1 MDYSHARVILLSRR
15 APVGYGCWMSAPV
28 ETGTALNSL
37 AGHAL
42 FLDIDGTLL
51 DLALTPESVEVP
63 PALVPRLQ
71 RISTTLGGAFAF
83 VSGRTIDSIDT
94 LFAPLKLSAVGVHG
108 GEIRGPD
115 GQVTRDGRLV
125 GQIQSAE
132 PLLREAIAGMRGV
145 VLENK
150 HSAIALHYRSVP
162 ERGREVLKVA
172 ELVVGGMGSEFAVL
186 MGKCVVEIRPRHQTK
201 GVAIEYLMQQPP
213 FRGRTPIFAGDDC
226 TDEDAFEVVN
236 RLGGVSVHIGS
247 SATGAKHRLTDP
259 DQLRSWLQQLDP
271 DSDG

>member
-1 MDYSHARVILLSRR
+1 MQT
-15 APVGYGCWMSAPV
+15 GV
-28 ETGTALNSL
+28 EKGTVLPALT
-37 AGHAL
+37 GHAL

-51 DLALTPESVEVP
+51 DLAPTPEAVEVP
-63 PALVPRLQ
+63 PALVPLLQ
-71 RISTTLGGAFAF
+71 RIADKLDGAFAF
-83 VSGRTIDSIDT
+83 VSGRTIDGIDA
-94 LFAPLKLSAVGVHG
+94 LFAPLKLPTVGVHG

-115 GQVTRDGRLV
+115 GQLSSDLRLV
-125 GQIQSAE
+125 GQMQSAE

-145 VLENK
+145 ILENK

-172 ELVVGGMGSEFAVL
+172 ELVVGGMGSQFAVL

-201 GVAIEYLMQQPP
+201 GMALEHLMQQLP

-236 RLGGVSVHIGS
+236 RLGGVSIHVGS
-247 SATGAKHRLTDP
+247 SASTGARHRLTDT
-259 DQLRSWLQQLDP
+259 DELRSWLQQLDASP
-271 DSDG
+271 DG